1 MQNSFQVQRGR
12 FNIDTDPQRLQLD
25 VIHDYLANRSYWAK
39 GRSLDVIEKS
49 IANSLCFGVYDDQAQ
64 VGFARVVSDY
74 ATFGWVCDVFILESH
89 RGLGLS
95 KWLVETII
103 EHPDLRGI
111 RRLLLATRDAH
122 ELYRRY
128 AGFRVVEH
136 PEKLMERP
144 NPAAAVP
151 SLE

>member
-144 NPAAAVP
+144 NPAAAAP